1 MKNSGKIFWYILPT
15 LLVYYLVPVLIM
27 YSPLDDLT
35 IKGLLI
41 NLILVYQ
48 PILILLISII
58 YTVKHGF
65 SWWFPLLQ
73 GLLYLPVDTLIF
85 PNAEGSEIYVI
96 PYILIGFLGVGVGG
110 VMRKMLG
117 IGKSRNSRKNP

>member
-41 NLILVYQ
+41 NLIL
-48 PILILLISII
+48 LISII

-73 GLLYLPVDTLIF
+73 GLFYLPVDTLIF

-96 PYILIGFLGVGVGG
+96 PYILVGFLGAGVGVL
-110 VMRKMLG
+110 MRKMLG